1 MKAVRLEGVGP
12 GPDDLLARWFEP
24 SYASLVKAMKAR
36 MSKWILYAKW
46 RTRTLSGICILAIA
60 RKRAAPEYN
69 RRTVGGETMDR
80 EGEPGE
86 VAARTSN
93 AQAVAMMRS
102 GTVASCALPW
112 RCWQA
117 WRWHRVFTPRKVER
131 ASICWGRAVLWRA
144 SPRRQ
149 ESSSKT
155 IFMSDVSMLDAP
167 WLNGMIWF
175 SRAWAQHEQRSRL
188 PG

>member
-12 GPDDLLARWFEP
+12 GPDDLLARWFES

-102 GTVASCALPW
+102 GTRGFLRTALALLASLAMAPSLHAAEGGASFYLLGSRGPM
-112 RCWQA
+112 A
-117 WRWHRVFTPRKVER
+117 GFTPPPGVFFQNDFYERRQHVRRAVVER
-131 ASICWGRAVLWRA
+131 HDLV
-144 SPRRQ
+144 
-149 ESSSKT
+149 
-155 IFMSDVSMLDAP
+155 
-167 WLNGMIWF
+167 
-175 SRAWAQHEQRSRL
+175 
-188 PG
+188 